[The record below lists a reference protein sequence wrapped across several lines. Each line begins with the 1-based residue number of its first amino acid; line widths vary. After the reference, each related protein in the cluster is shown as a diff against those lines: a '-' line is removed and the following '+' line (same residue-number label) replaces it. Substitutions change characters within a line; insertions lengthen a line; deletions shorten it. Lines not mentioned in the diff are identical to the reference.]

1 VSTWRQNLFAVTAAG
16 FTGFTLVMPFLPL
29 YFAELGVT
37 DVGDIA
43 LWSGLSLGVTPAITA
58 LMAPLWGRLADR
70 VGRKIMIE
78 RSLVSFVIVMAA
90 MAFVTRAWHIFA
102 LRAIQ
107 GLFAGYGALALTMA
121 ADIAPRDRMAFAIG
135 TVQTAQR
142 IGPALGPVI
151 GGAVAQLV
159 GLRQAF
165 FVTATFYVVAL
176 VLVFFLYDE
185 RGLVR
190 HEAVAAKPKGRV
202 TFRNVLAFENF
213 ILLIAVVFGFTFVD
227 RSFGPVLPLY
237 IAELGTSLD
246 RVPIVSGIVFSLGA
260 GAAAIGNHLCRPLL
274 DRASPRVVIAG
285 AAAITTRG
293 DARSR
298 SGRHRWL
305 PIAAAVAAIGTL
317 TFVVAGGT
325 GLLMLGTPILGLGI
339 GAASTA
345 AYTAAGAVIPPE
357 VRGTGFG
364 LLSTGALLGL
374 ALSPVICGLLGTLSL
389 RAVFVLDTCILV
401 LVGLLV
407 RRLMVTSRMTPTA
420 APATEEV

>member
-1 VSTWRQNLFAVTAAG
+1 VSTWRQNLFAVTAATFIG

-285 AAAITTRG
+285 AAA
-293 DARSR
+293 
-298 SGRHRWL
+298 
-305 PIAAAVAAIGTL
+305 VAAIGTL

>member
-1 VSTWRQNLFAVTAAG
+1 LHWRQNLFAVTAATFIG

-29 YFAELGVT
+29 YFQQLGVT

-78 RSLVSFVIVMAA
+78 RSLVSFVIVMTA
-90 MAFVTRAWHIFA
+90 MAFVTKAWHIFA

-121 ADIAPRDRMAFAIG
+121 ADVAPRDRMAFAIG

-142 IGPALGPVI
+142 IGPAVGPVI
-151 GGAVAQLV
+151 GGTVAQLV

-165 FVTATFYVVAL
+165 LVTATFYVVAL
-176 VLVFFLYDE
+176 VLVFFMYDE
-185 RGLVR
+185 RGLTSR
-190 HEAVAAKPKGRV
+190 HEHPADTRKGRV
-202 TFRNVLAFENF
+202 TFRSVLAFENF
-213 ILLIAVVFGFTFVD
+213 ILLIGVVFSFTFVD
-227 RSFGPVLPLY
+227 RSLGPVLPLY

-246 RVPIVSGIVFSLGA
+246 RVPIVSGVLFSIAA
-260 GAAAIGNHLCRPLL
+260 GTGAIGNHLCRALL
-274 DRASPRVVIAG
+274 ARASTRAVIAG
-285 AAAITTRG
+285 AA
-293 DARSR
+293 
-298 SGRHRWL
+298 
-305 PIAAAVAAIGTL
+305 IAAALGTL
-317 TFVVAGGT
+317 TYALAGST
-325 GLLMLGTPILGLGI
+325 ALLMLGTPILGLGI

-345 AYTAAGAVIPPE
+345 AYTAAGAIIPPD

-364 LLSTGALLGL
+364 LLSTGSLLGL

-389 RAVFVLDTCILV
+389 RAVFVLDMCILV
-401 LVGLLV
+401 LVGGLV
-407 RRLMVTSRMTPTA
+407 RRLMVTPGSTPTS